1 MTVDDALTQAF
12 RSGWGRIVATLIRTT
27 GDWDLAEECT
37 QDAFARALEVW
48 TRDGVPDSP
57 VAWLTTVARN
67 RALDRLRRATTEAR
81 KLKEIALAPA
91 PEEVAV
97 DDDLPDDRLRLMFT
111 CCHPALPLEGR
122 VALTLRTVA
131 GLSTAE
137 IARMFLVPEPTMAK
151 RLVRAKHKIRAAGI
165 PFRVP
170 PPHLR
175 AERLTGVLAVV
186 YLLFT
191 EGYAATGGD
200 RLVRRG
206 LCDEAIR
213 LARMLAALAPDEPE
227 AHGLLALL
235 LLQDSR
241 RDTRLDD
248 DGRIVTLEEQ
258 DRTRW
263 DSREIEEGLAILAR
277 TPTAGPYVLQAQI
290 ASCHAAAPTAGS
302 TDWGRAADL
311 YAQLAAL
318 TASPVV
324 TLNRAVAVGMAEGP
338 EAGLVVLSDL
348 EESGALQGNHL
359 LPTVKA
365 DLLHRLGHD
374 DEARAAYEEAY
385 ALARNEPERDHLA
398 RRLAELSPP
407 PGDRPVEAPGA

>member
-1 MTVDDALTQAF
+1 MTVDDALSQAF

-48 TRDGVPDSP
+48 ARDGVPDSP

-81 KLKEIALAPA
+81 KLKEVALAPA
-91 PEEVAV
+91 PDEVAV
-97 DDDLPDDRLRLMFT
+97 DDLPDDRLRLMFT

-170 PPHLR
+170 PAHLR
-175 AERLTGVLAVV
+175 AERLTGVLAAV

-191 EGYAATGGD
+191 EGYAATSGD
-200 RLVRRG
+200 QLLRRG

-213 LARMLAALAPDEPE
+213 LARMLAALEPDEPE
-227 AHGLLALL
+227 ARGLLALL

-241 RDTRLDD
+241 RDTRLDG

-290 ASCHAAAPTAGS
+290 AACHAAAPTAGS
-302 TDWGRAADL
+302 TDWGRAAGL
-311 YAQLAAL
+311 YAQLGAL

-324 TLNRAVAVGMAEGP
+324 ALNRAVAVGMAEGP
-338 EAGLVVLSDL
+338 EAGLVLVSDL
-348 EESGALQGNHL
+348 EQSGALQGNHL

-365 DLLHRLGHD
+365 DLLDRLGQA

-398 RRLAELSPP
+398 RRLAALAPA
-407 PGDRPVEAPGA
+407 PGDRPVEASGA

>member
-1 MTVDDALTQAF
+1 MTVDDAVTQAF

-48 TRDGVPDSP
+48 ARDGVPDSP

-67 RALDRLRRATTEAR
+67 RALDRLRRATTEAK
-81 KLKEIALAPA
+81 KLKEVAQAPT
-91 PEEVAV
+91 PEEVEV
-97 DDDLPDDRLRLMFT
+97 DVDGDLPDDRLRLMFT

-131 GLSTAE
+131 GLTTAE

-170 PPHLR
+170 PAHLR
-175 AERLTGVLAVV
+175 AERLGGVLAVV

-191 EGYAATGGD
+191 EGYAATSGD
-200 RLVRRG
+200 HLLRRG

-213 LARMLAALAPDEPE
+213 LARVLTTLEPDEPE
-227 AHGLLALL
+227 VRGLLALL

-241 RDTRLDD
+241 RDTRTDGG
-248 DGRIVTLEEQ
+248 GRIVTLDEQ

-263 DSREIEEGLAILAR
+263 DSREIEEGLALLAR
-277 TPTAGPYVLQAQI
+277 TPTTGPYALQAQI
-290 ASCHAAAPTAGS
+290 AACHAAAPTAAS
-302 TDWGRAADL
+302 TDWGRVAGL
-311 YAQLAAL
+311 YAQLGAL
-318 TASPVV
+318 TDSPVV
-324 TLNRAVAVGMAEGP
+324 ALNRAVAVGMAEGP
-338 EAGLVVLSDL
+338 QAGLTLVSDL
-348 EESGALQGNHL
+348 EQSGALRGNHL

-365 DLLHRLGHD
+365 DLLDRLGHA
-374 DEARAAYEEAY
+374 DEARAAYAEAH

-398 RRLAELSPP
+398 RRLAALRTPP
-407 PGDRPVEAPGA
+407 

>member
-1 MTVDDALTQAF
+1 MTVDDALSHAF

-27 GDWDLAEECT
+27 GDWDLAEECA

-81 KLKEIALAPA
+81 KLKEIALTPA
-91 PEEVAV
+91 PGEVAV

-191 EGYAATGGD
+191 EGYAATSGD

-227 AHGLLALL
+227 ARGLLALL

-241 RDTRLDD
+241 RDTRVDG

-290 ASCHAAAPTAGS
+290 AACHAEAPTAGS

-311 YAQLAAL
+311 YAQLEAL

-324 TLNRAVAVGMAEGP
+324 TLNRAVAVGMADGP
-338 EAGLVVLSDL
+338 EAGLVVVSGL
-348 EESGALQGNHL
+348 EETGALQGNHL

-365 DLLHRLGHD
+365 DFLDRLGQA

-385 ALARNEPERDHLA
+385 ALARNGPERDHLA
-398 RRLAELSPP
+398 RRLAALGPAS
-407 PGDRPVEAPGA
+407 GDRPVEASGA